1 MVYTLLPYKYSSC
14 MAQVIDIKW
23 QMTYGGNG
31 DDRGTAIIQSID
43 SGFVV
48 AGYSNALDGDITSP
62 HGNEDFWVTKLDS
75 IGNFQWQKSYGGSSA
90 DFCHAICYGI
100 NGGYLL
106 VGQSNSND
114 GDLTENK
121 GGYDIWVVKISET
134 GDIEWQK
141 NYGGSLSENA
151 KACLQTIDGNYL
163 ITGYSLSTDGDIT
176 YNHGSADIWVLK
188 LNELG
193 SVVWQKS
200 YGSSESDNAQDI
212 IESPTGDIYVVG
224 NTDGIDGDVT
234 IGFGFDDYWI
244 LKLNASGD
252 LIWQKSY
259 GGSDAEIAKEVILK
273 NNGLICVGQTYSDNI
288 YVEGFHGLLDAWVI
302 ALDSLGNLQ
311 WQKPYGGSGGDE
323 AYSIAKLTDNEF
335 VFSGRSSTT
344 DGDVTENKGGVD
356 YWVVSIDTLGNI
368 IWQKSIGGSNN
379 EESYDVLTTFDSTI
393 VVTGY
398 SASADMDVTAVY
410 TGNNYWVVELTE
422 CEKIYYLDND
432 NDGYGN
438 PVIDSIACFI
448 PLGFVINNSD
458 CNDSN
463 NLIYPGTTEICNTL
477 DDNCNFLVDEDLVFT
492 TYYLDDDM
500 DNFGNSVFD
509 TSWCSIVSGYVIDS
523 NDCND
528 NDATIYPGALE
539 ILNGL
544 DDDCDQVADEGLSIE
559 NLNNIIC
566 NIFPN
571 PTFDI
576 INIVSNINGNGRY
589 EIISATG
596 QIILLGDWD
605 ASNNGIS
612 IFDIP
617 AGAYTV
623 RLSFNE
629 SVKSLILI
637 KIN

>member
-1 MVYTLLPYKYSSC
+1 
-14 MAQVIDIKW
+14 MAQIIDIKW

-31 DDRGTAIIQSID
+31 DDRGTAIIQSAD

-62 HGNEDFWVTKLDS
+62 HGNEDFWVAKLDS

-134 GDIEWQK
+134 GDIEWQN

-176 YNHGSADIWVLK
+176 FNHGGADIWVLK
-188 LNELG
+188 LNESG

-200 YGSSESDNAQDI
+200 YGSSESDNSQDI

-234 IGFGFDDYWI
+234 IGYGFDDYWI

-368 IWQKSIGGSNN
+368 IWQKSIGGTSN
-379 EESYDVLTTFDSTI
+379 EESYDVITTFDSTI

-398 SASADMDVTAVY
+398 SASSDMDVTADY
-410 TGNNYWVVELTE
+410 TGNNYWVVELNE
-422 CEKIYYLDND
+422 CENMYYLDND
-432 NDGYGN
+432 NDAYGN
-438 PVIDSIACFI
+438 LVIDSIACFI
-448 PLGFVINNSD
+448 PLGFVTNNTD

-477 DDNCNFLVDEDLVFT
+477 DDNCNYLIDEDIIYA
-492 TYYLDDDM
+492 TYYIDADG
-500 DNFGNSVFD
+500 DNFGNAEID
-509 TSWCSIVSGYVIDS
+509 TLWCGTIPGYVTDAT
-523 NDCND
+523 DCND
-528 NDATIYPGALE
+528 ADNTIYPGSEEL
-539 ILNGL
+539 LNGV
-544 DDDCDQVADEGLSIE
+544 DDDCDQLIDEGLSI
-559 NLNNIIC
+559 NQIQLVTLF
-566 NIFPN
+566 IFPSPTMSEIN
-571 PTFDI
+571 IQFEVLQQPQLTIRSITGEVIFITKNILSNFTFD
-576 INIVSNINGNGRY
+576 
-589 EIISATG
+589 
-596 QIILLGDWD
+596 
-605 ASNNGIS
+605 ASKLAPGVYFIELNDGVNVGGG
-612 IFDIP
+612 F
-617 AGAYTV
+617 
-623 RLSFNE
+623 F
-629 SVKSLILI
+629 I
-637 KIN
+637 KN